1 MKATGGKEKDQG
13 PHLLTLHLLQ
23 VAGEGGPLV
32 LGRGT
37 SLTERQAHEL
47 DARSTSRWRPFHV
60 HPAVRRGGM
69 LPAGVMPKRST
80 VLTGHLRDRYR

>member
-32 LGRGT
+32 LERGT
-37 SLTERQAHEL
+37 SLAEGQAHEL
-47 DARSTSRWRPFHV
+47 DARSTSRWRPFLL

-69 LPAGVMPKRST
+69 FAAGMILQRST
-80 VLTGHLRDRYR
+80 SFTGHLRNRYR

>member
-13 PHLLTLHLLQ
+13 PHLLALHLLQ

-37 SLTERQAHEL
+37 RLTERQAHEL
-47 DARSTSRWRPFHV
+47 DARSASRWRPLLL
-60 HPAVRRGGM
+60 HPAVSHNG
-69 LPAGVMPKRST
+69 
-80 VLTGHLRDRYR
+80 VLTACRMPERSVLTA